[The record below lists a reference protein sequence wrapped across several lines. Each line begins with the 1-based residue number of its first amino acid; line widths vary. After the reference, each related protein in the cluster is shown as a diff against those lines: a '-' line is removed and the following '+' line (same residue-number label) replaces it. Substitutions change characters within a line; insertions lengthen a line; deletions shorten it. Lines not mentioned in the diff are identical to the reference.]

1 MKEAK
6 DNKYLYRG
14 AKITIVSNLLSETM
28 KARIEWGEIIKVFR
42 EKNLLNL
49 DFCTL
54 LNCPLRGE
62 IKTFSDKQTLR

>member
-1 MKEAK
+1 MLKEAK

-14 AKITIVSNLLSETM
+14 AKITIISNVFSETM
-28 KARIEWGEIIKVFR
+28 KARKEWGEIKVLR
-42 EKNLLNL
+42 EKNLANL